1 LKKIIYKLSL
11 CSFMLLVL
19 VIIRWQI
26 GIDDSSRLWVMI
38 LELISKWLT
47 LKSHIL
53 IHNNPEAWGFVFI
66 WYSNKSLSVSFKR
79 SLSKKKILLLL
90 KIEKNEKLD
99 LWRDKLCRTEFF
111 HDCLSGSTR
120 IIFRYVFYH
129 AENFRI
135 LDNHVNKVFTG
146 G

>member
-1 LKKIIYKLSL
+1 MKNVIYKLSL

-26 GIDDSSRLWVMI
+26 GIVDSSRLWVMI

-79 SLSKKKILLLL
+79 SLSKKNTTFTQNRKKWETWLMKGQIVSDRILP
-90 KIEKNEKLD
+90 
-99 LWRDKLCRTEFF
+99 W
-111 HDCLSGSTR
+111 CLSWSTR